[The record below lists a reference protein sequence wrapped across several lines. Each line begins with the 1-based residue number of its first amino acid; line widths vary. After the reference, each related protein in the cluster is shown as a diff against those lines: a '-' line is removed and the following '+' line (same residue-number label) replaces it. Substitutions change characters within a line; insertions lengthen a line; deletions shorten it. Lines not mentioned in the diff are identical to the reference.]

1 MTPTCQWPVAQM
13 SFSFLQND
21 KEVLKDQF
29 EVGVL
34 IDIIITIVV
43 IINVVIKRIVSP

>member
-1 MTPTCQWPVAQM
+1 M